1 MMMRRSTHITG
12 RRAKVTDL
20 PAGEDVERELEA
32 HIRLKTDDL
41 VARGW
46 SEAEAR
52 AEAERQFADLAGSE
66 RACRDLAERHDR
78 QTHRQLTLD
87 HFRMDLWVALR
98 SLARRPAATG
108 MIILLLALGIGA
120 TTAIYSVVR
129 GVLLKPLPYPE
140 SDRLVRISE
149 RNLELGFPSF
159 SVTGPAFLEWQ
170 AHSHTVESM
179 AYFLTGNAAL
189 TGEGDPEVIR
199 AASVGGDFFEV
210 LGLPPLL
217 GRTLSSDDCRAGLEN
232 VTVLHEGFWR
242 TRFGADETLLG
253 RTILVDEV
261 PLTVVGI
268 MPDRCRQPG
277 DQIQLWIPWPLPEWA
292 YVQGGNHF
300 LSVIGR
306 LAPGLSMTEAEE
318 ELSAISA
325 TLAQRFPD
333 DAPGWDATLITLR
346 TDIVGNVDRP
356 LLILFAAVE
365 LVLLIAC
372 ANVANLLLVRGL
384 ERGGE
389 IGIRISLGASRR
401 DIIRQFLIESLILA
415 LTGAML
421 GVGLALLMTPA
432 VLDLAGGMLPGHHP
446 IAVDGGVL
454 LFTLTVAL
462 ATGLVFGLLPALRI
476 VRRFGRDRLRDALY
490 GNRSV
495 SPRSRLRD
503 GLVVVEIALALL
515 LFTGAGL
522 LLHSFAGLMRSDP
535 GFDARGTLTFRLEL
549 PYTRYNQLEP
559 LQAFYS
565 ALHTELPTVPG
576 VTGVAAVNT
585 LPLIDGRGMIAFRE
599 AGEAAPWT
607 DCASVAYRIITP
619 EYFEIMRI
627 PLLHGRSFTSA
638 DDRSHPIVAI
648 VDRAMVDRYW
658 PDTDPI
664 GREIEMAF
672 GGIGAARIVGV
683 VGDVRQQ
690 ALNAPPDPGIYLSA
704 TQLYSP
710 SSSYVVRYEGD
721 RETVLTGLRS
731 RLAGIDPNLPLARVL
746 DFESIVRSA
755 TASERFAGILA
766 GIFAVLALLL
776 SVAGLYSVAAYA
788 VSCRRREFGIRIAIG
803 ARSVDIVR
811 GVLARN
817 IPLILLGL
825 GLGLAGSLITA
836 RLIRG
841 LLFEISPWNAVPYV
855 IALLVVPAVL
865 LIATL
870 IPARRATRID
880 PVASISEGI

>member
-20 PAGEDVERELEA
+20 PAGEDVERELAA
-32 HIRLKTDDL
+32 HIRMKTDDL
-41 VARGW
+41 VAQGW
-46 SEAEAR
+46 EETEAR
-52 AEAERQFADLAGSE
+52 AEAERQFADLSDS
-66 RACRDLAERHDR
+66 RKACRQLAARSEKLTRRRLGFDR
-78 QTHRQLTLD
+78 I
-87 HFRMDLWVALR
+87 RMDLRIALR
-98 SLARRPAATG
+98 SLSARPAATVT
-108 MIILLLALGIGA
+108 IILLLALGIGT
-120 TTAIYSVVR
+120 TTAMYSVVR
-129 GVLLKPLPYPE
+129 GVLLRPLLYPE
-140 SDRLVRISE
+140 PDRLVRISE

-170 AHSHTVESM
+170 AHSRTVEKM
-179 AYFLTGNAAL
+179 AYYLTGNAAL

-199 AASVGGDFFEV
+199 AAYVSGEFFEV

-217 GRTLSSDDCRAGLEN
+217 GRTLSPDDCHTGQEN
-232 VTVLHEGFWR
+232 VAVLGEGFWR
-242 TRFGADETLLG
+242 TRFGAQEALLG
-253 RTILVDEV
+253 RTIMVDEV

-277 DQIQLWIPWPLPEWA
+277 DQIQFWTPWPLPDWA
-292 YVQGGNHF
+292 HVQGGNHF

-306 LAPGLSMTEAEE
+306 LAPGFAMADAEE
-318 ELSAISA
+318 ELSTISA

-346 TDIVGNVDRP
+346 TDIIGEVDRP
-356 LLILFAAVE
+356 LLMLFAAVG

-415 LTGAML
+415 LAGAGL
-421 GVGLALLMTPA
+421 GIGLALLMTPA
-432 VLDLAGGMLPGHHP
+432 VLDLAGGMLPHQNP

-454 LFTLTVAL
+454 LFTLAVAL
-462 ATGLVFGLLPALRI
+462 ATGLIFGLLPALRS
-476 VRRFGRDRLRDALY
+476 VRQFGRDRLRDALY
-490 GNRSV
+490 GTRSV
-495 SPRSRLRD
+495 SPRSRLRE

-535 GFDARGTLTFRLEL
+535 GFDAHGTLTFRLEL

-559 LQAFYS
+559 VQAFYS

-576 VTGVAAVNT
+576 VTGMAATNT
-585 LPLIDGRGMIAFRE
+585 LPLIDGRGVIVWRE
-599 AGEAAPWT
+599 AGEATPWNE
-607 DCASVAYRIITP
+607 CANASYRSVTP
-619 EYFEIMRI
+619 DYFEVMRI
-627 PLLHGRSFTSA
+627 PVLHGRAFTR
-638 DDRSHPIVAI
+638 DDILGSPSVAV
-648 VDRAMVDRYW
+648 VDQAMVDRFW
-658 PDTDPI
+658 PDTDPLA
-664 GREIEMAF
+664 REIEMPL
-672 GGIGAARIVGV
+672 GSIGSARIIGV
-683 VGDVRQQ
+683 VGTVRQQ
-690 ALNAPPDPGIYLSA
+690 ALNAPPNPAIYLSA
-704 TQLYSP
+704 AQLPLPALSH
-710 SSSYVVRYEGD
+710 VVRYEGD
-721 RETVLTGLRS
+721 RETVLTGLRE

-746 DFESIVRSA
+746 DFESIVRRA
-755 TASERFAGILA
+755 TAAERFSGILA

-841 LLFEISPWNAVPYV
+841 LLFEIGPWNAVPYA

-880 PVASISEGI
+880 PVASISEGV